1 MPVQLS
7 VDSLPPGAVGRA
19 GSWAVV
25 NRDSEVA
32 AMSARCRHQLGDLS
46 KGALDGLVC
55 PWHGSRDDV
64 DSGQMV
70 SGPKEFLCD
79 VGEPRAVRS

>member
-1 MPVQLS
+1 
-7 VDSLPPGAVGRA
+7 
-19 GSWAVV
+19 
-25 NRDSEVA
+25 
-32 AMSARCRHQLGDLS
+32 MSARCRHQLGDLS

-55 PWHGSRDDV
+55 PWHGSRHDV